1 MRVLFIFIFL
11 FIALHCSAQGFY
23 FGPKGGINIATQK
36 WGFQDRAP
44 LLALHGDLFI
54 ESLDDYGSG
63 SFYGQIG
70 YHTRGSSARI
80 RNILTNIGFTQ
91 GFKFNNI
98 SLGLGIKKRLDV
110 TRKPTIYYMAGLR
123 AEYTISTNLSEFE
136 AFNANF
142 FYPVD
147 DFVKNFTY
155 GITLGGG
162 FEFEFNSLVQP
173 FVEFAFM
180 PDLGPQYD
188 QFVDISTINPWTGL
202 PQVSSAKMI
211 RNTTIEI
218 TVGCKFLRE
227 VIYVD

>member
-1 MRVLFIFIFL
+1 MRVLFIFIFACIIQL
-11 FIALHCSAQGFY
+11 GNAQGFY
-23 FGPKGGINIATQK
+23 FGPKGGLNIATQK
-36 WGFQDRAP
+36 WGYQDRAP

-54 ESLDDYGSG
+54 ETLDDYGSG

-70 YHTRGSSARI
+70 YHTRGSSTRV
-80 RNILTNIGFTQ
+80 RNILTNSGFTQ

-98 SLGLGIKKRLDV
+98 SLGVGIKKRLDILE
-110 TRKPTIYYMAGLR
+110 KPTIYYMAGIR
-123 AEYTISTNLSEFE
+123 GEYTIGTNLSEFA
-136 AFNANF
+136 AFNTSF
-142 FYPVD
+142 FYPID
-147 DFVKNFTY
+147 DFVRKITY
-155 GITLGGG
+155 GITIGGG

-173 FVEFAFM
+173 FIEFAFM

-188 QFVDISTINPWTGL
+188 QFIDINTINPWTGL
-202 PQVSSAKMI
+202 AQVSSAKMI